1 MTRNKR
7 VNVSLSENQLAL
19 IRQLKGTMGNSDSE
33 IVRNIVL
40 AWFSEKGLITN
51 SFKSNNSLNEKKLS
65 SDDKSND
72 ELCVISKIID
82 KF

>member
-7 VNVSLSENQLAL
+7 VNVSLSEDQLAL

-33 IVRNIVL
+33 IVRNILL

-51 SFKSNNSLNEKKLS
+51 NLKLNNSVEKNKLS
-65 SDDKSND
+65 SENKNNKD
-72 ELCVISKIID
+72 LCVISKIVD